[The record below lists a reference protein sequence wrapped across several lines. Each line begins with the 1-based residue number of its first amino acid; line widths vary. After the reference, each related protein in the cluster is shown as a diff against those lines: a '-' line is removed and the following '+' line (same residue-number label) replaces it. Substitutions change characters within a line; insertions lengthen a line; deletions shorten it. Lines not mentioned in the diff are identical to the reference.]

1 MLHIGTSGWQYPDWR
16 GRLYPAGVPKARW
29 LEYYAARFAT
39 VEVNNAFYRLPEAT
53 TFEDWAART
62 PGDFV
67 IAVKASRYLTHVKRL
82 ADPTEP
88 VGRLMARAASLGPKL
103 GPVLVQVPQTLHAD
117 PVLLDEALSAFGAGV
132 KVAFEPR
139 DRSWETDRV
148 RSVLEGHG
156 AALCLADGPGVRPPH
171 WRTAGW
177 GYVRFHQGRARPA
190 PCYGRAALSTWAERL
205 AALWDPADEVFA
217 FFNNDGC
224 GCAPRDAR
232 RFALAAARAGLCPT
246 RVPGRRETP
255 VGGDR

>member
-29 LEYYAARFAT
+29 LEYYAGAVRHGRGQQRVPTGCPRRRPSKTGRPGRRAT
-39 VEVNNAFYRLPEAT
+39 SSSLSRPAAISPTSSAWPTRPSR
-53 TFEDWAART
+53 WAGSWRA
-62 PGDFV
+62 
-67 IAVKASRYLTHVKRL
+67 
-82 ADPTEP
+82 
-88 VGRLMARAASLGPKL
+88 AASLGPKL

-224 GCAPRDAR
+224 GCAPVRRPALRPRRRPGRALSDPGPRPARD
-232 RFALAAARAGLCPT
+232 
-246 RVPGRRETP
+246 PGRR
-255 VGGDR
+255 